1 MNNIYLN
8 QIDPLLQT
16 APYRSMVSE
25 QIYST
30 PNPMPYTPKDYIG
43 MLDERLRGLTE
54 TERTLLGEN
63 ETFVSLSTTFNNLVQ
78 REIMN
83 LIRTKLNSDGGVID
97 NINQQL
103 DIINK
108 TSNKVKEQ
116 ERQNLTIMND
126 YITNFSTISFAE
138 YQAMR
143 NGAKQ
148 NSAKPIETVSETTS
162 TEDGKKK
169 FFGK

>member
-16 APYRSMVSE
+16 APYRSMMAEQTYTVS
-25 QIYST
+25 
-30 PNPMPYTPKDYIG
+30 NPMPYTPKDYIG

-54 TERTLLGEN
+54 TERALLSEN
-63 ETFVSLSTTFNNLVQ
+63 ETYMTLSTTFNNLVQ

-126 YITNFSTISFAE
+126 YLTNFSTISFAE

-143 NGAKQ
+143 NGTQ
-148 NSAKPIETVSETTS
+148 QQQKPIETVNEP
-162 TEDGKKK
+162 DDAGKKK

>member
-1 MNNIYLN
+1 
-8 QIDPLLQT
+8 
-16 APYRSMVSE
+16 MVSE